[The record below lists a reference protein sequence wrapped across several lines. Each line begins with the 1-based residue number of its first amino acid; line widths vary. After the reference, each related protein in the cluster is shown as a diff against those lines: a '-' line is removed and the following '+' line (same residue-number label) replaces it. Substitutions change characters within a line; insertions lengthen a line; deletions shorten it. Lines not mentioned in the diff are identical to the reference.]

1 MKKPIKEYAIVQNR
15 KVESAKGQ
23 KGFLKKQPDDIQGEY
38 FNIATTKAMKEFVQK
53 YCKFNKISMTDL
65 FLGSLEN
72 YTGFNGKNQEDI
84 LNSIKK

>member
-1 MKKPIKEYAIVQNR
+1 
-15 KVESAKGQ
+15 
-23 KGFLKKQPDDIQGEY
+23 
-38 FNIATTKAMKEFVQK
+38 MKEFVQQ

-84 LNSIKK
+84 LNAIKQ